1 LHCLYAAHRGVFIS
15 YLHGILDLNHEAEH
29 LNERFSYLFHQISAR
44 LSMIGNRHFRQYSLN
59 HFSARILVLLLEKKE
74 MRTGE
79 LVEMMALPQSTIS
92 TQLLGL
98 HKRRLIHRRRSRQ
111 DNRSVIVTLSK
122 DGEVLARNCDGLSRS
137 VHKLLTEAMTEEEY
151 EAGYAFLNK
160 VNAHLAGMENRELY
174 RFDDE
179 PA

>member
-1 LHCLYAAHRGVFIS
+1 M
-15 YLHGILDLNHEAEH
+15 NHEAEH

-44 LSMIGNRHFRQYSLN
+44 FSVIGNRHFRKYALN

-122 DGEVLARNCDGLSRS
+122 DGVALARKCDGLSRG
-137 VHKLLTEAMTEEEY
+137 VHKLLTEAMTEQEY

-160 VNAHLAGMENRELY
+160 VNAHLASIEHQEIY
-174 RFDDE
+174 RFDDD
-179 PA
+179 PV

>member
-1 LHCLYAAHRGVFIS
+1 
-15 YLHGILDLNHEAEH
+15 
-29 LNERFSYLFHQISAR
+29 
-44 LSMIGNRHFRQYSLN
+44 
-59 HFSARILVLLLEKKE
+59 KE

-122 DGEVLARNCDGLSRS
+122 DGETLARNCDGLSRT
-137 VHKLLTEAMTEEEY
+137 VHKLLTDAMSTQEY
-151 EAGYAFLNK
+151 EAGYAFLHK
-160 VNAHLAGMENRELY
+160 VNAHLARIENQELY
-174 RFDDE
+174 HFNDDL